1 MTAVPLQADYLIKTG
16 VKAIFVGG
24 TTGESL
30 IMSMAERKELAKKWV
45 EVGKEKGIKV
55 IIHVGA
61 ESIRE
66 AKEFSA
72 YCEQIG
78 VDGIGAMSTVFFKP
92 NSVQNLVA
100 QMKEIASGAPNTP
113 FLYYHLPSMTGCTI
127 GMPAFLKLALTEIPT
142 FAGIKFT
149 DVILNDVTEMQS
161 MLKDLGKSD
170 EITLLYGVDESFD
183 VSVFMRM
190 DGGVGS
196 TYNYA
201 GQVYNNIM
209 EAYKAGDHKSVRKY
223 QYRSELF
230 VRVFAKYNV
239 NNMYAHK
246 LLASW
251 TTGVDLGPP
260 RLPYIMVTD
269 ELQKQFRADL
279 EKIGYFDWVN
289 EKYSKDKSTNSWII
303 GGIITGALVLIIIV
317 IGLYYLFRMLVTKN
331 VMKEEPTAESSNAP
345 LLNAQ

>member
-1 MTAVPLQADYLIKTG
+1 
-16 VKAIFVGG
+16 
-24 TTGESL
+24 
-30 IMSMAERKELAKKWV
+30 MSMAERKELAKKWV

-66 AKEFSA
+66 AKEFSS
-72 YCEQIG
+72 YCESIG

-92 NSVQNLVA
+92 NSAENLVS

-113 FLYYHLPSMTGCTI
+113 FLYYHLPSMTGCAV
-127 GMPAFLKLALTEIPT
+127 GMPSFMKLAINEIPT

-149 DVILNDVTEMQS
+149 DVILNDVTELQS
-161 MLKDLGKSD
+161 MLKQLNKTE
-170 EITLLYGVDESFD
+170 EISLLYGVDESFD

-209 EAYKAGDHKSVRKY
+209 EAYKAGDHKSVRLY
-223 QYRSELF
+223 QYRSEKF

-246 LLASW
+246 LLCSW

-269 ELQKQFRADL
+269 ELQKKFRADL
-279 EKIGYFDWVN
+279 DEIKYFDWVN
-289 EKYSKDKSTNSWII
+289 EKYSKDKQETNSWII

-317 IGLYYLFRMLVTKN
+317 IGLYYLFRMLVSKN
-331 VMKEEPTAESSNAP
+331 VMKEEPSTTETTTNAP
-345 LLNAQ
+345 LLNNPQ